1 LEAES
6 PKVNHAAIKKAQD
19 LRMNAGRTHVNLS
32 PSTESLP
39 ITAEIH
45 GTATRVAGRPS
56 EGISTARL
64 GRVGEVISI
73 ENLLLLG

>member
-1 LEAES
+1 MSADVPVEPE
-6 PKVNHAAIKKAQD
+6 
-19 LRMNAGRTHVNLS
+19 T
-32 PSTESLP
+32 

-64 GRVGEVISI
+64 GRVGGVISS
-73 ENLLLLG
+73 EDLLLLG